1 MVAQSSSALGSK
13 CQRERSWFAVFWEP
27 WSLKPFCAWNLPVA
41 CEPPSSPQTVN
52 LVLLRGSALLAY
64 YSSYMCPSFC
74 SPFWMCPSFC
84 NYSWMCPSF
93 CSPSW
98 MCPSYNFVLE
108 CVGALLETL
117 MFSRNP
123 TTKGHLGSGW
133 AGQSSQSHP
142 CRSNQMG
149 HLPSVQS
156 FDV

>member
-1 MVAQSSSALGSK
+1 MKGIYRCVILL
-13 CQRERSWFAVFWEP
+13 
-27 WSLKPFCAWNLPVA
+27 SLKA
-41 CEPPSSPQTVN
+41 
-52 LVLLRGSALLAY
+52 
-64 YSSYMCPSFC
+64 SFNVINVIIYVIVPTNH
-74 SPFWMCPSFC
+74 SDDLG
-84 NYSWMCPSF
+84 
-93 CSPSW
+93 
-98 MCPSYNFVLE
+98 YNFVLE

-156 FDV
+156 FDI